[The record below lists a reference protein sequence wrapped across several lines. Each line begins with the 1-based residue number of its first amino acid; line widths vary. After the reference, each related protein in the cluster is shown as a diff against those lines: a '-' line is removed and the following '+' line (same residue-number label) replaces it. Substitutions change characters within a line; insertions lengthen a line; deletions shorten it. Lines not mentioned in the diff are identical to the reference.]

1 MSQSTPS
8 GFPSNIAISQQD
20 YENWSREIN
29 VSNLWTCTPESAD
42 EIVQVCN
49 WAKDN
54 GYRVRARG
62 IAHGWS
68 PLTVM
73 NQASSTPSEKVILVD
88 LTKSQYLRSMELIPA
103 SGTQSARVK
112 VGTGALMADLLGF
125 LEGAPGGQGDAP
137 GYSFPHTPAPGNITV
152 GGALAIGA
160 HGTAIPSPAESF
172 NASYG
177 SLSNQIVEFTAIVF
191 DSASSK
197 YAPVAFKRGQ
207 GDDKAFLTHV
217 GRTFMLDATL
227 QVIDNYNLRCQSFM
241 DAAHDWQTIFKAPT
255 VATPIPPDSMAHFLE
270 QSGRVEAIWFPFS
283 SNPWLKVWTNTPQQ
297 PTDPSVVVVTGPN
310 NYPFSDNL
318 PDFVTDLFKL
328 LLGVPTSTTLLEL
341 IGEIVK
347 WLFDQATRI
356 KGHNSA
362 EAKQLTANLHDI
374 SGGLTKQLFKV
385 HTAGHLNFSSLTP
398 YIGQLMALITG
409 LGLLMDKATDL
420 WGASKNTLL
429 YVQDATLRVT
439 ANGYAV
445 HLRRADVQQAVSDF
459 ANKFQSMLQQYQ
471 SKKEFPI
478 NSPLEIRVTALDDP
492 SKVSVDSGMTA
503 QSPVISALSMDQT
516 DRDNGWDTSLWLDVL
531 TLPKTPS
538 SYAFYAELED
548 WVSSH
553 FTQTPG
559 TGQVSGKVLPEWS
572 KGWAYTAE
580 DGAWTN
586 TGFMQSIR
594 QTLTNGRS
602 ADDNWDWEVATLK
615 KYDPHNLFSNPFL
628 DQLMTPV

>member
-1 MSQSTPS
+1 MNVSQSVPP
-8 GFPSNIAISQQD
+8 GFPTGIAVSQQD
-20 YENWSREIN
+20 YENWSGEIN
-29 VSNLWTCTPESAD
+29 VPNLWTCVPQSAD

-68 PLTVM
+68 PLTVT
-73 NQASSTPSEKVILVD
+73 NQASPTTPDNLMLVD
-88 LTKSQYLRSMELIPA
+88 LTQSPNLVSMELIPA
-103 SGTQSARVK
+103 SGNQSARVK
-112 VGTGALMADLLGF
+112 VGAGATMFNLLAW
-125 LEGAPGGQGDAP
+125 LEQQSGGQGAAH
-137 GYSFPHTPAPGNITV
+137 GYSFPHTPAPGHLTV

-160 HGTAIPSPAESF
+160 HGSAIPSPADDF

-177 SLSNQIVEFTAIVF
+177 SLSNQIVEFTAVVF

-207 GDDKAFLTHV
+207 GDDKAFLVHV
-217 GRTFMLDATL
+217 GRAFLLDATL
-227 QVIDNYNLRCQSFM
+227 QVIDNYNLRCQSSM
-241 DAAHDWQTIFKAPT
+241 SRSWQTLLQAPT
-255 VATPIPPDSMAHFLE
+255 AKTPIPPDSLAYFLE
-270 QSGRVEAIWFPFS
+270 QSGRVEVIWFPFS
-283 SNPWLKVWTNTPQQ
+283 DNPWFKVWTNTPRQ
-297 PTDPSVVVVTGPN
+297 PTGPSVVVVNQPN

-341 IGEIVK
+341 IGEILK
-347 WLFDQATRI
+347 WLFHQATQL
-356 KGHNSA
+356 KGNNSA
-362 EAKQLTANLHDI
+362 EAKQLAVNLHDI
-374 SGGLTKQLFKV
+374 SGGLTKELAKIF
-385 HTAGHLNFSSLTP
+385 TGHLNLSALTP
-398 YIGQLMALITG
+398 YIGKLMALISG

-429 YVQDATLRVT
+429 YVGDSTLRVT

-459 ANKFQSMLQQYQ
+459 ANQFQSMLLKYQ
-471 SKKEFPI
+471 SNNQYPI

-503 QSPVISALSMDQT
+503 QSPVISALSMDKT
-516 DRDNGWDTSLWLDVL
+516 DNDNGWDTALWLDVL
-531 TLPKTPS
+531 TLPQTPS
-538 SYAFYAELED
+538 SYAFYAELET
-548 WVSSH
+548 WMTSH

-559 TGQVSGKVLPEWS
+559 AGQVSGKVLPEWS
-572 KGWAYTAE
+572 KGWAYTAAH
-580 DGAWTN
+580 GAWTN
-586 TGFMQSIR
+586 TDFMQSVR
-594 QTLTNGRS
+594 QTLTTNRS

-615 KYDPHNLFSNPFL
+615 KYDPNNLFSNPFL
-628 DQLMTPV
+628 DQLMIPV